1 MKKNKKLLA
10 GLVMGFALFMGG
22 CNRDIIDTV
31 YTYDYAIMQLPDGR
45 VIEGDVQQ
53 WRDYEGDV
61 LQVKVDDIT
70 YYIHSENVVLMNG
83 VK

>member
-10 GLVMGFALFMGG
+10 GLAMGLALLMSG
-22 CNRDIIDTV
+22 CNRDIVDTV
-31 YTYDYAIMQLPDGR
+31 YRYDYAIIQLPDGR
-45 VIEGDVQQ
+45 VVEGDVQQ

-61 LQVKVDDIT
+61 LQVKIDDIT
-70 YYIHSENVVLMNG
+70 YYIHSENIVLMNG

>member
-1 MKKNKKLLA
+1 MKRKLLA
-10 GLVMGFALFMGG
+10 GLAMGLALLMSG
-22 CNRDIIDTV
+22 CNRDIVDTV
-31 YTYDYAIMQLPDGR
+31 YRYDYAIIQLPDGR
-45 VIEGDVQQ
+45 VVEGDVQQ